1 MKPHRK
7 QNNNPREWTSEI
19 SETRSR
25 GILFLTAEYGQG
37 KRGDWRVKGKGVSV
51 PMSRNCA
58 KHFHDHQPNI
68 LSQAQLNGQTRI
80 MAGIIS
86 AIGKSSRP
94 VIQKPVASMMK
105 PPQD

>member
-37 KRGDWRVKGKGVSV
+37 KRGGLESEGEGSVGSNVKKLRKAFS
-51 PMSRNCA
+51 
-58 KHFHDHQPNI
+58 
-68 LSQAQLNGQTRI
+68 
-80 MAGIIS
+80 
-86 AIGKSSRP
+86 
-94 VIQKPVASMMK
+94 
-105 PPQD
+105 